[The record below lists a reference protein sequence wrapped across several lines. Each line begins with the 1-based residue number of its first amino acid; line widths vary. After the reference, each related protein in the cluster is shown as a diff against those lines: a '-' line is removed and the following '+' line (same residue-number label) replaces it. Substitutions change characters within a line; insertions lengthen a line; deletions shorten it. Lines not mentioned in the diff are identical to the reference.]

1 MNKTKFNSSIYVVGW
16 GKDYPL
22 KPAKP
27 EDGKGIHAISW
38 RTTDIKAGEY
48 NGNTHLIFTEYSDAQ
63 KYFRFPECAIFH
75 MTHLIHAQYRDIF
88 DAEPQSRKLEYLTT
102 NLCVIDID
110 DQALKNK
117 PENKLYDADFDN
129 SAERYSLSNKIL
141 NIIESENGGGG
152 CTEITI
158 STKGYHIITELT
170 PAVLPLVGRKHLRLT
185 DYICEK
191 YNVTDNERER
201 ASIDLLLHHQIKM
214 AGQPAKKRIE
224 RDPYNIDNLLVPEY
238 MLEDVEEISFK
249 NFSLNNARDTEVH
262 NYSYIDNPN
271 YRRDRKFRS
280 GAFIRYLN
288 SIGIQPKGHG
298 KNIMIPCVFHG
309 ETEASLSIDTD
320 QNLYHCFG
328 CGASGNLFQFVE
340 RYQGL
345 SNDKK
350 RIFEILEG
358 LNCYQD

>member
-1 MNKTKFNSSIYVVGW
+1 MNKTKFNSSIYVVCW

-22 KPAKP
+22 KATPDN
-27 EDGKGIHAISW
+27 DGKGIHALSW

-75 MTHLIHAQYRDIF
+75 MAHLIHAQYKAIF
-88 DAEPQSRKLEYLTT
+88 DAEPQNRKQEYLTT

-110 DQALKNK
+110 DQALKND
-117 PENKLYDADFDN
+117 PENKLYDADFDH
-129 SAERYSLSNKIL
+129 SKERYSLSDKIL
-141 NIIESENGGGG
+141 DIIKSENGGGG

-170 PAVLPLVGRKHLRLT
+170 PAVLPLLGCKHLRLT

-191 YNVTDNERER
+191 YSISDNERER

-224 RDPYNIDNLLVPEY
+224 QDPYNLDNLLVPKY
-238 MLEDVEEISFK
+238 MLEDVEEISFN
-249 NFSLNNARDTEVH
+249 NFSLNEARATDTH
-262 NYSYIDNPN
+262 NYSYIDSPN

-280 GAFIRYLN
+280 GAFTRYLN

-350 RIFEILEG
+350 RIFEILES
-358 LNCYQD
+358 LNCYQN

>member
-1 MNKTKFNSSIYVVGW
+1 MNKTKFNSAIYVVCW

-27 EDGKGIHAISW
+27 DDGKGIHAISW

-63 KYFRFPECAIFH
+63 KYFPYPECAIFQI
-75 MTHLIHAQYRDIF
+75 TSLIHSQYRDIF
-88 DAEPQSRKLEYLTT
+88 NAEKQSRKQEYLTT

-110 DQALKNK
+110 DLALKNK

-129 SAERYSLSNKIL
+129 SKERYSLSNKIL

-158 STKGYHIITELT
+158 SNKGYHIITEIT
-170 PAVLPLVGRKHLRLT
+170 PEVLPLLGCQHLRLT

-224 RDPYNIDNLLVPEY
+224 REPYNLDNLLVPKY
-238 MLEDVEEISFK
+238 MLEDVEEISFNK
-249 NFSLNNARDTEVH
+249 FCLNEARATDTH
-262 NYSYIDNPN
+262 NYSYIDSPN

-298 KNIMIPCVFHG
+298 KKIMIPCVFHG

-350 RIFEILEG
+350 RIFEILES
-358 LNCYQD
+358 LNCYQN

>member
-1 MNKTKFNSSIYVVGW
+1 MNKNKFNSSIYVVGW

-27 EDGKGIHAISW
+27 DDGKGIHALNW

-63 KYFRFPECAIFH
+63 KYFRFPECAIFQI
-75 MTHLIHAQYRDIF
+75 TSLIHSQYRVIF
-88 DAEPQSRKLEYLTT
+88 NAEEQSRKQEYLTT

-110 DQALKNK
+110 DLALKNK

-129 SAERYSLSNKIL
+129 SKERYSLSNKIL

-158 STKGYHIITELT
+158 SNKGYHIITEIT
-170 PAVLPLVGRKHLRLT
+170 PEVLPLLGCQHLRLT

-191 YNVTDNERER
+191 Y
-201 ASIDLLLHHQIKM
+201 
-214 AGQPAKKRIE
+214 
-224 RDPYNIDNLLVPEY
+224 VPEY

-298 KNIMIPCVFHG
+298 KKIMIPCVFHG